1 MRPTEILVPDLLWRD
16 RSLPDGA
23 KLLWCY
29 LSAAQGKDP
38 LRCAAVR
45 GSLKICRNSLR
56 KYLALLV
63 AKGWL
68 DCSMG
73 AHAFF
78 AQVRCPGNTRGLQM
92 PSDLLLD
99 RRVPGPAVWIWCN
112 LRDHAGSFRYDWLQE
127 ITGYSRPTLIRNLN
141 ILRATGWLIGNDRRV
156 DHYAVF
162 DLRVCN
168 PFDEQR
174 KADIADLEK
183 GMATARRTQG
193 YSLGQ
198 YLLARMVKFR
208 LAHGTVMENVEV
220 TGLDNPAT
228 GGRMHY
234 DIFIPEFK
242 LAIEF
247 NGWQH
252 ESVTEL
258 YPDIGALRARRQRDL
273 MKRGIAVERGD
284 TLLVVTPLDLSFERL
299 DELLAGHVP
308 LKPRSDDQWHIREHL
323 EQSAAEYR
331 KKAALARRPSF
342 VEV

>member
-1 MRPTEILVPDLLWRD
+1 MRPTEIFVPDLLWRD
-16 RSLPDGA
+16 RSLVEGA

-29 LSAAQGKDP
+29 LAARQGTAT
-38 LRCAAVR
+38 LTYAEVR
-45 GSLKICRNSLR
+45 RSLQVCHNSLR
-56 KYLALLV
+56 RHLASLV
-63 AKGWL
+63 TKGWL
-68 DCSMG
+68 DCSMD
-73 AHAFF
+73 AYAFS
-78 AQVRCPGNTRGLQM
+78 ARAIRPDSTCGLQM

-112 LRDHAGSFRYDWLQE
+112 LRDHIGSFRYDWLHE
-127 ITGYSRPTLIRNLN
+127 ITGYSRPTLVRHLN
-141 ILRATGWLIGNDRRV
+141 ILRAAGWLVGNDRRV

-168 PFDEQR
+168 PFAEQR
-174 KADIADLEK
+174 KADIADLEQ

-198 YLLARMVKFR
+198 YLLARMVKLR
-208 LAHGTVMENVEV
+208 LACGTVMENVEV

-234 DIFIPEFK
+234 DVFIPEFK

-258 YPDIGALRARRQRDL
+258 YPDAGALRARRQRDL
-273 MKRGIAVERGD
+273 IKRGIAMERGD
-284 TLLVVTPLDLSFERL
+284 TLLVVAPLDLSFERL
-299 DELLAGHVP
+299 DELLADHVP
-308 LKPRSDDQWHIREHL
+308 LKPKGDDPWHIREHL
-323 EQSAAEYR
+323 EQAAAEYR
-331 KKAALARRPSF
+331 KKAALARRPSS
-342 VEV
+342 V